1 MEQHLPELDLHVV
14 VLLLHPVDLG
24 ADALEKKH
32 FQGFQ
37 TLNIFTGCVLKE
49 TAEVDQA
56 RTLCFSSQRILPEL
70 VWYFSKIL
78 GSLTA
83 KAKLGA
89 S

>member
-14 VLLLHPVDLG
+14 VLLLHPINLC
-24 ADALEKKH
+24 ADALKKNISRV
-32 FQGFQ
+32 FRP
-37 TLNIFTGCVLKE
+37 NIFIGWVLKE

-56 RTLCFSSQRILPEL
+56 RTLCFSSHRIFPEL

-83 KAKLGA
+83 KAKLAA